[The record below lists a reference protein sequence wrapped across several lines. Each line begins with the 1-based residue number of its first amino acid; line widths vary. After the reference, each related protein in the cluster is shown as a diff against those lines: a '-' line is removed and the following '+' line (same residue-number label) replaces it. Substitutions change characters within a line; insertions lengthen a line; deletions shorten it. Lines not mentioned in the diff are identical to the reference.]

1 MGETSTKPYLI
12 RALHEWCTDNGY
24 TPYITVQVD
33 EHTMVPVAHVR
44 DGQITLNVGTLATN
58 KLSLGNEFI
67 EFQARFSG
75 VTENVYVPVGAVS
88 AIYARETG
96 AGMGFEV
103 QAYEAPEHA
112 DAAPAARVGRGRRCR
127 RLAGWRRW
135 RRRRTQ
141 AAASDHRQV
150 ACPKDCGA
158 KFHYNAVPRKRPC
171 AACVHAGVAQLVEQL
186 TCNEKVEGS
195 IPFTGTSQINDLG
208 RFLWRRLFRLCS
220 LGVIVPEI
228 RPSKLLMAA
237 RMWSPFWWA

>member
-33 EHTMVPVAHVR
+33 EHTMVPMAHVR

-58 KLSLGNEFI
+58 RLVLGNEFI

-103 QAYEAPEHA
+103 QPYEP
-112 DAAPAARVGRGRRCR
+112 PAAGARHGRAGRRGHRRCR
-127 RLAGWRRW
+127 IAVRRRH
-135 RRRRTQ
+135 RRRRAQ
-141 AAASDHRQV
+141 APAPDHRQV
-150 ACPKDCGA
+150 SPAGSCGPA
-158 KFHYNAVPRKRPC
+158 QTPGARGLSAR
-171 AACVHAGVAQLVEQL
+171 AVHAGAAFFITMQSPRVPHGAPCRCSSV
-186 TCNEKVEGS
+186 
-195 IPFTGTSQINDLG
+195 G
-208 RFLWRRLFRLCS
+208 R
-220 LGVIVPEI
+220 
-228 RPSKLLMAA
+228 AA
-237 RMWSPFWWA
+237 HL

>member
-58 KLSLGNEFI
+58 RLVLGNEFI

-103 QAYEAPEHA
+103 QPYEPPAPG
-112 DAAPAARVGRGRRCR
+112 AAGMRQTAPRPRPPPTARRM
-127 RLAGWRRW
+127 
-135 RRRRTQ
+135 T
-141 AAASDHRQV
+141 
-150 ACPKDCGA
+150 
-158 KFHYNAVPRKRPC
+158 
-171 AACVHAGVAQLVEQL
+171 
-186 TCNEKVEGS
+186 
-195 IPFTGTSQINDLG
+195 
-208 RFLWRRLFRLCS
+208 
-220 LGVIVPEI
+220 
-228 RPSKLLMAA
+228 MAA
-237 RMWSPFWWA
+237 TTNPSVRT

>member
-33 EHTMVPVAHVR
+33 EHTMVPIAHVR

-58 KLSLGNEFI
+58 RLVLGNEFI

-103 QAYEAPEHA
+103 QPYEPPEAGAQGATANTAAPEGPDA
-112 DAAPAARVGRGRRCR
+112 DADATPGGND
-127 RLAGWRRW
+127 G
-135 RRRRTQ
+135 
-141 AAASDHRQV
+141 DDDE
-150 ACPKDCGA
+150 P
-158 KFHYNAVPRKRPC
+158 KRPR
-171 AACVHAGVAQLVEQL
+171 L
-186 TCNEKVEGS
+186 T
-195 IPFTGTSQINDLG
+195 
-208 RFLWRRLFRLCS
+208 
-220 LGVIVPEI
+220 IV
-228 RPSKLLMAA
+228 K
-237 RMWSPFWWA
+237 